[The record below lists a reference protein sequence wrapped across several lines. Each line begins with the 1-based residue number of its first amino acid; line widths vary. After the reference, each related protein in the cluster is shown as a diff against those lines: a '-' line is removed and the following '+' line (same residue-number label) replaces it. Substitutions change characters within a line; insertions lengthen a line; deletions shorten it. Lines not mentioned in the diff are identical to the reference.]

1 LYFINFGREERFMS
15 VRFWLSLLVAPLLV
29 GASAL
34 VASANDKEITSQ
46 LLDYSENKGESRVG
60 QVTSVSQL
68 TDVKPT
74 DWAFQA
80 LQSLVERYGC
90 IAGYPDRTYRGN
102 RALTRYEF
110 AAGLNACLDRVNE
123 LISASTATL
132 ATKEDLAAL
141 KRLQSEFRS
150 ELDELKG
157 KVDGLDVRT
166 ARLEKQQFST
176 TTKLNG
182 EIIIGVAGLVGGD
195 RALNSDQQRPIDAAL
210 TAATRE
216 AATNTAYGAGVA
228 RGVQENTILADR
240 VRLSLDTSFSGKDRL
255 RTRLQARNLTSFTG
269 TAGGGVTGTAQ
280 TRLGFDGDNSNAIE
294 LNRLEYRFP
303 LNSLA
308 TVFVGGGNNDGLEFN
323 DSIPTLTPG
332 GMDSSANGSISRF
345 GRFNPIYRVSTGTG
359 VIVNSKLGREGK
371 IGEKFTASFGY
382 LVPTASASNPADKNG
397 LFDGSHSALAQ
408 LVFQPTP
415 NIGLGFTYANSYYTN
430 GAGITGGTGTFFA
443 NNPFAGAATTSNAY
457 GIQGNLKLGQKLGLS
472 GWVGYTKATSRER
485 INTIAAQGTA
495 IDPAVRRGDSADIW
509 NWAVALTMPDL
520 FKEGSLGGL
529 IFGMPPKTTDNDFG
543 PNVGTVLTNRRQDKD
558 ATYHLE
564 AFYRY
569 KLSDNVT
576 VTPGLFMLFNP
587 EGNNNNDTVYVGTIR
602 TTLTF

>member
-1 LYFINFGREERFMS
+1 MS

-34 VASANDKEITSQ
+34 VASANDKETTLQ
-46 LLDYSENKGESRVG
+46 LLDYSENKGDTRVG

-123 LISASTATL
+123 LIAASTATL
-132 ATKEDLAAL
+132 ATKEDLATL
-141 KRLQSEFRS
+141 KRLQAEFRN

-182 EIIIGVAGLVGGD
+182 EVIVGFAGLVGDD
-195 RALNSDQQRPIDAAL
+195 RALNSDQYRPINAAL
-210 TAATRE
+210 TPAARE
-216 AATNTAYGAGVA
+216 AATNTAYGAGVP
-228 RGVQENTILADR
+228 RGVQENTIFGNR

-255 RTRLQARNLTSFTG
+255 RTRLQARNLTSFNG
-269 TAGGGVTGTAQ
+269 SAGGGVTGTDQ
-280 TRLGFDGDNSNAIE
+280 TRLGFDGVSTGGANLVE

-303 LNSLA
+303 LNPLT
-308 TVFVGGGNNDGLEFN
+308 TVFVGGGNSDGLEFN
-323 DSIPTLTPG
+323 DSIPTLSP
-332 GMDSSANGSISRF
+332 MESSGNGSISRF
-345 GRFNPIYRVSTGTG
+345 GRFNPILRVSTGTG
-359 VIVNSKLGREGK
+359 IIINSKLGSEGK
-371 IGEKFTASFGY
+371 IGEKFTVSLGY
-382 LVPTASASNPADKNG
+382 LVPTGSASNPADKNG

-408 LVFQPTP
+408 LVFQPNP

-430 GAGITGGTGTFFA
+430 GAGITGGTGTLFA
-443 NNPFAGAATTSNAY
+443 NNPFAGAATASNAY
-457 GIQGNLKLGQKLGLS
+457 GLQGNLKLGTKLGLS
-472 GWVGYTKATSRER
+472 GWVGYTKSTSRER

-495 IDPAVRRGDSADIW
+495 LDPAVRRGDNATSW

-529 IFGMPPKTTDNDFG
+529 IFGMPPKSTDNDFG
-543 PNVGTVLTNRRQDKD
+543 PNVGTVLTNRREDKD

>member
-123 LISASTATL
+123 LIAASTATL

-176 TTKLNG
+176 NTKLNA
-182 EIIIGVAGLVGGD
+182 EVVIGVAGALGDD

-210 TAATRE
+210 TPLTKE

-228 RGVQENTILADR
+228 RGVQENTIFADR
-240 VRLSLDTSFSGKDRL
+240 VRLSFDTSFSGKDRL
-255 RTRLQARNLTSFTG
+255 RARLQARNFTPFTG
-269 TAGGGVTGTAQ
+269 SAGGGVTGTTQ
-280 TRLGFDGDNSNAIE
+280 SRLAFDGDNANAIE

-303 LNSLA
+303 LSPLT
-308 TVFVGGGNNDGLEFN
+308 TVYIGGGNNDGLEFN
-323 DSIPTLTPG
+323 DSIPTLSPQE
-332 GMDSSANGSISRF
+332 SSGNGSISRF
-345 GRFNPIYRVSTGTG
+345 GRFNPILRVNTGTG
-359 VIVNSKLGREGK
+359 FIINHKLGSEGK
-371 IGEKFTASFGY
+371 IGEKFTATLGY
-382 LVPTASASNPADKNG
+382 LTPSTSANNPADKNG
-397 LFDGSHSALAQ
+397 LFNGTHSALAQ
-408 LVFQPTP
+408 LVFQPNP
-415 NIGLGFTYANSYYTN
+415 NASLGFTYANSYYTN

-443 NNPFAGAATTSNAY
+443 NNPFAGAATAANAY
-457 GIQGNLKLGQKLGLS
+457 GVQGNLKLGKKLGLS
-472 GWVGYTKATSRER
+472 GWMGYTKATSRER
-485 INTIAAQGTA
+485 INTIATQGSA
-495 IDPAVRRGDSADIW
+495 IDPAVNKGDSASIW
-509 NWAVALTMPDL
+509 NWAVALTLPDL
-520 FKEGSLGGL
+520 IKEGSLGGL
-529 IFGMPPKTTDNDFG
+529 IFGMPPKVSSSDFG
-543 PNVGTVLTNRRQDKD
+543 PNVGTAVTNRRRDRD
-558 ATYHLE
+558 TTYHLE

-576 VTPGLFMLFNP
+576 VTPGMFVLFNP
-587 EGNNNNDTVYVGTIR
+587 EGNANNNTIYVGTLR

>member
-1 LYFINFGREERFMS
+1 MS
-15 VRFWLSLLVAPLLV
+15 VRFLLSLLIAPLFV

-34 VASANDKEITSQ
+34 VASASDKETTLQ
-46 LLDYSENKGESRVG
+46 LLDYSENKGDTRVG

-123 LISASTATL
+123 LIAASTATL
-132 ATKEDLAAL
+132 ATKEELATM
-141 KRLQSEFRS
+141 KRLQAEFRE

-157 KVDGLDVRT
+157 KVDAIDIRT
-166 ARLEKQQFST
+166 AKLEKQQFST

-182 EIIIGVAGLVGGD
+182 EVIVGFAGLVGDD
-195 RALNSDQQRPIDAAL
+195 RALNSDQQRPINAAL
-210 TAATRE
+210 TPVARE
-216 AATNTAYGAGVA
+216 AATATAYGAGVD
-228 RGVQENTILADR
+228 RTVQENTIFGNR
-240 VRLSLDTSFSGKDRL
+240 VRLSLDTSFSGRDRL
-255 RTRLQARNLTSFTG
+255 RTRLQARNFTSFTG
-269 TAGGGVTGTAQ
+269 SAGGGATGTTQ
-280 TRLGFDGDNSNAIE
+280 TRLGFDGDNTNAVE

-303 LNSLA
+303 LSPLT

-323 DSIPTLTPG
+323 DSIATLSPTE
-332 GMDSSANGSISRF
+332 SSGNGAISRF
-345 GRFNPIYRVSTGTG
+345 GRFNPIYRVGTGTG
-359 VIVNSKLGREGK
+359 LIINHKLGKEGQ
-371 IGEKFTASFGY
+371 IGEKITASLGY
-382 LVPTASASNPADKNG
+382 LVPTASANNPADKNG

-415 NIGLGFTYANSYYTN
+415 NASIGFTYANSYYTN
-430 GAGITGGTGTFFA
+430 GAGITGGTGTLFA
-443 NNPFAGAATTSNAY
+443 NNPFAGAATSANAY
-457 GIQGNLKLGQKLGLS
+457 GVQGNLKLGTKLGLS
-472 GWVGYTKATSRER
+472 GWLGYTKATSRER
-485 INTIAAQGTA
+485 INTIATQGSLL
-495 IDPAVRRGDSADIW
+495 DPAVRKGDSADIW
-509 NWAVALTMPDL
+509 NWAVALTLPDL
-520 FKEGSLGGL
+520 IKEGSLGGL
-529 IFGMPPKTTDNDFG
+529 IFGMPPKTSTSDFG
-543 PNVGTVLTNRRQDKD
+543 PNVGNAVTNRRRDRD
-558 ATYHLE
+558 TTYHLE

-569 KLSDNVT
+569 KLSDNVS

-587 EGNNNNDTVYVGTIR
+587 EGNKNNDTVYVGTIR